1 MAQRILDGDTILE
14 LQIHCTEIYDNQIY
28 TRVLRVSESE
38 YRPSVEYFRNLIE
51 RELNIPRVC
60 QLSLSVAG
68 VPLDPLET
76 MEECCL
82 SHRVFDNP
90 NPINLQYYTTSLDMK
105 QLSEI
110 LEQINNSSESNN
122 LSFYTQ
128 IITLRRFVGQSNW
141 NSKETLGTTLFI
153 VHNGFIQRLKP
164 NLILLIDKS
173 VRLLSGKEAI
183 NKKRKLKIIMKC
195 LSIILYLFWS
205 LGGSWGFLEFISEIG
220 LVGEFI
226 RILVFAN
233 DEYSIESLQNE
244 SRELIHNCYGI
255 LQAVTELER
264 SALLLGTDQRFLLI
278 LKDDLLGKHLEW
290 KPCDYCLQ
298 SVIFFCMSYH
308 TVPSALLHNT
318 GIYAELLSHF
328 MNESITDDNVP
339 SYYNVNMTLLNALRT
354 PNLIDSCNDF
364 CNSATRLFDRFLTRV
379 SLHSLIQYEN
389 ARSVVWEVM
398 EKFVAF
404 FFIPTN
410 SILGRIIAR
419 EGPDG
424 EEIVASY
431 YGMSFFVLEVL
442 LRQERHRNKIIAEG
456 VLALLIVAHWRTHG
470 STSIYNMLRI
480 FFPHLVYYPVPSLH
494 DIAAV
499 SAFCAG
505 LGDFSDLITS

>member
-1 MAQRILDGDTILE
+1 
-14 LQIHCTEIYDNQIY
+14 
-28 TRVLRVSESE
+28 
-38 YRPSVEYFRNLIE
+38 
-51 RELNIPRVC
+51 
-60 QLSLSVAG
+60 
-68 VPLDPLET
+68 
-76 MEECCL
+76 
-82 SHRVFDNP
+82 
-90 NPINLQYYTTSLDMK
+90 MK
-105 QLSEI
+105 QLSE
-110 LEQINNSSESNN
+110 LLSQISNAIREGN
-122 LSFYTQ
+122 VTHLYHFIEDLLTFMRQ
-128 IITLRRFVGQSNW
+128 ISWI
-141 NSKETLGTTLFI
+141 SKESVGTTLFF
-153 VHNGFIQRLKP
+153 VRHGFVQ
-164 NLILLIDKS
+164 
-173 VRLLSGKEAI
+173 
-183 NKKRKLKIIMKC
+183 KLKRVLMLLNNRFECFGDQEETNDSTARFKVIIKC
-195 LSIILYLFWS
+195 LSAITSFFWD
-205 LGGSWGFLEFISEIG
+205 LGGSWEFLMFMSEIG
-220 LVGEFI
+220 VIGEFLRTFLI
-226 RILVFAN
+226 AN
-233 DEYSIESLQNE
+233 HVYPIESLQNE
-244 SRELIHNCYGI
+244 SRDLLHNCYGSI
-255 LQAVTELER
+255 QMFIELKR

-290 KPCDYCLQ
+290 KPYDKCLQ

-328 MNESITDDNVP
+328 MNESIPD
-339 SYYNVNMTLLNALRT
+339 SIIGMCLHYNVNMIILNALRT
-354 PNLIDSCNDF
+354 PSLVDSSGEF
-364 CNSATRLFDRFLTRV
+364 GNSTARLFDTFLMRV
-379 SLHSLIQYEN
+379 SPHNIIQYDL
-389 ARSVVWEVM
+389 ACTVVWEVM
-398 EKFVAF
+398 ESFVAF

-419 EGPDG
+419 EGSDG